1 MRCTRVLILSSTALV
16 LGCQSPAEPPSGL
29 RVSASVKPVPAV
41 AGGPLSIEV
50 VVANTSTGEHFVSGS
65 AGGCIAV
72 VDVHDAAGKAVMD
85 TNPRICDAASVQ
97 HRVAPSSTLFDRLP
111 FSGLRSG
118 VYHLRARVG
127 VPGYGELR
135 SPEYTVTVL
144 AP

>member
-1 MRCTRVLILSSTALV
+1 MRCARVLILSSMVLV
-16 LGCQSPAEPPSGL
+16 LGCQSPAEPPDGL
-29 RVSASVKPVPAV
+29 SVSASVKPVPAV
-41 AGGPLSIEV
+41 AGWPLSIEV
-50 VVANTSTGEHFVSGS
+50 VVANTSRGEHFVSGS

-72 VDVHDAAGKAVMD
+72 VDVHDAADKPVLD

-111 FSGLRSG
+111 FSGLQPG

-127 VPGYGELR
+127 VSGYGELR
-135 SPEYTVTVL
+135 SPEYSVTVL

>member
-1 MRCTRVLILSSTALV
+1 MRCAHVLFLSSTALV

-29 RVSASVKPVPAV
+29 SVSASVKPVSAV
-41 AGGPLSIEV
+41 AGEPLSIEV
-50 VVANTSTGEHFVSGS
+50 VVANTSKGEHFVSGS

-72 VDVHDAAGKAVMD
+72 VDVHDAAGEPVMD

-97 HRVAPSSTLFDRLP
+97 HRIAPSSTLFDRLP

-127 VPGYGELR
+127 VSGYGELR
-135 SPEYTVTVL
+135 SPEYTVTVI

>member
-1 MRCTRVLILSSTALV
+1 MRCACVLILSSTVLV
-16 LGCQSPAEPPSGL
+16 LGCQSPAELPSGL
-29 RVSASVKPVPAV
+29 SVSASVKPVPAV

-50 VVANTSTGEHFVSGS
+50 VVANTSRGEHFVSGS

-72 VDVHDAAGKAVMD
+72 VDVRNAAGKAVLD
-85 TNPRICDAASVQ
+85 TNPRLCDAAFVQ

-111 FSGLRSG
+111 FSGLRAG

-127 VPGYGELR
+127 VTGYGELR

-144 AP
+144 PP